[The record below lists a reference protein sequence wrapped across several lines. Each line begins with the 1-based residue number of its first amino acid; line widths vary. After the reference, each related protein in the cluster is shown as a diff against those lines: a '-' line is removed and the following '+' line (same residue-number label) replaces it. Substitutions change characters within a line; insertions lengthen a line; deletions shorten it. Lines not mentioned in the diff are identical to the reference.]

1 MSAKQA
7 INDKLQGSIAT
18 NLRCGGAVRNQI
30 KESLL
35 PSVRVKKNK
44 NRWVFGKV
52 ASKSV
57 VEISQNYGDEYVA
70 PRFGPPCI
78 LAASGGPRLYA
89 RDVRFVSTQDTVRN
103 VPLPLTRPRERLT
116 VRCKSTT
123 RHYFCPSSQSRLATV
138 SIVCVLVTPTRD
150 LALAFTPTKLA
161 AINCNSHAEIQ

>member
-18 NLRCGGAVRNQI
+18 NLRCGGAVSNQI

-57 VEISQNYGDEYVA
+57 VEI
-70 PRFGPPCI
+70 
-78 LAASGGPRLYA
+78 
-89 RDVRFVSTQDTVRN
+89 
-103 VPLPLTRPRERLT
+103 
-116 VRCKSTT
+116 
-123 RHYFCPSSQSRLATV
+123 
-138 SIVCVLVTPTRD
+138 
-150 LALAFTPTKLA
+150 
-161 AINCNSHAEIQ
+161 